1 VNSDPATVT
10 RAQVKQALA
19 VLGLADE
26 RPGCDQCADHLHF
39 VSLVIERG
47 TVTICRLRFHPD
59 GRLVV
64 GSPMAATETTVV
76 PIRRSRDEVA
86 P

>member
-1 VNSDPATVT
+1 VNTDPATVT

-47 TVTICRLRFHPD
+47 TVTICRLRFYPD
-59 GRLVV
+59 GRLVA
-64 GSPMAATETTVV
+64 SARPWRL
-76 PIRRSRDEVA
+76 PK
-86 P
+86 PP

>member
-1 VNSDPATVT
+1 VNTDPATVT

-26 RPGCDQCADHLHF
+26 RPGCEQCADHLHF

-47 TVTICRLRFHPD
+47 TVTICRLRFYPD
-59 GRLVV
+59 GRLVAS
-64 GSPMAATETTVV
+64 SPMATETTVI
-76 PIRRSRDEVA
+76 PIRRARDEVT